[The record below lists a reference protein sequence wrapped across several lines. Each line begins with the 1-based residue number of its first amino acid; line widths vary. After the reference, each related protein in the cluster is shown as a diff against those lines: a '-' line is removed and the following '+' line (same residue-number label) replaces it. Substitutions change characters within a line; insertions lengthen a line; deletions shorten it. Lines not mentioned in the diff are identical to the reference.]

1 MELNIF
7 FLYDKLLQR
16 YCLYDEV
23 VEVEIVIDITLDDEV
38 ELEELY
44 IVMAS
49 QLIRTEHLLQYDVDE
64 LITEAEVHL
73 ACENLQHTEV
83 ETEVNTHLTEVIEL
97 VDDEVERLIIQAQYD
112 ELDVNDETEVLL
124 MLMFDDEVEV
134 SAETDAE
141 EVTEMDDYEQ
151 LVVYLERNNVML
163 EVEVDDEALL
173 ELDVIEVDGDDDTV
187 VGDEMRLHIEVDEVG
202 VDIQT
207 VLGLVLD
214 DTDVNEF
221 YL

>member
-1 MELNIF
+1 
-7 FLYDKLLQR
+7 
-16 YCLYDEV
+16 
-23 VEVEIVIDITLDDEV
+23 
-38 ELEELY
+38 
-44 IVMAS
+44 
-49 QLIRTEHLLQYDVDE
+49 
-64 LITEAEVHL
+64 
-73 ACENLQHTEV
+73 
-83 ETEVNTHLTEVIEL
+83 
-97 VDDEVERLIIQAQYD
+97 
-112 ELDVNDETEVLL
+112 
-124 MLMFDDEVEV
+124 
-134 SAETDAE
+134 
-141 EVTEMDDYEQ
+141 
-151 LVVYLERNNVML
+151 ML